1 MIIILSSVII
11 ILIFTILYQHFS
23 QKARN
28 ENLVYIKE
36 KLKQILN
43 YSDEEKVLVVTDDK
57 ILKNLLLEI
66 NKVLEYNQKILAE
79 YTKKEDSMRKMLS
92 NISHDLKTPL
102 TVVLGYIETVNLDKN
117 IQETEKEFLLGK
129 VHDKTIEVIDL
140 INKFFDLAKLE
151 SGDKDIPITRINI
164 NEICRKNILNFYDIL
179 NSKGF
184 EVDINIPEKDL
195 YVSGNEE
202 ALDRILNN
210 LLSNAVKYGNE
221 GNFIGLSIEKG
232 EKFIYIHIIDKGRG
246 IEEDKIDRVFERMY
260 TLEDSRNIN
269 FQGSGLGL
277 TITKRLVEKISGEI
291 FLKSTPNE
299 RTTFTV
305 KLKRIDY

>member
-1 MIIILSSVII
+1 MLIILWIVIA
-11 ILIFTILYQHFS
+11 ILICIILYQYFS
-23 QKARN
+23 QTARN
-28 ENLVYIKE
+28 ENLIYIKR
-36 KLKQILN
+36 KLKKILN
-43 YSDEEKVLVVTDDK
+43 ENNEERVLVVTDDK
-57 ILKNLLLEI
+57 VLKDLLLEI
-66 NKVLEYNQKILAE
+66 NKLLENNQMILAE
-79 YTKKEDSMRKMLS
+79 FRKKEDSMRKMLS

-102 TVVLGYIETVNLDKN
+102 TVVLGYIETINLDKDMRSD
-117 IQETEKEFLLGK
+117 EKEVLLEK

-151 SGDKDIPITRINI
+151 SGDKDISLTRINI
-164 NEICRKNILNFYDIL
+164 NEVCRKNILNFYDIL

-195 YVSGNEE
+195 YAFGNEE

-210 LLSNAVKYGNE
+210 LLSNAVKYGTD
-221 GNFIGLSIEKG
+221 GKFIGLSIEEN
-232 EKFIYIHIIDKGRG
+232 EKSIYIHVIDKGRG

-260 TLEDSRNIN
+260 TLEDSRNRV

-277 TITKRLVEKISGEI
+277 TITKRLVEKMNGEI
-291 FLKSTPNE
+291 FLKSIPYKT
-299 RTTFTV
+299 TTFTV

>member
-1 MIIILSSVII
+1 MLIILWIVIA
-11 ILIFTILYQHFS
+11 ILICIILYQYFS

-28 ENLVYIKE
+28 ENLIYIKR
-36 KLKQILN
+36 KLKKILN
-43 YSDEEKVLVVTDDK
+43 ENNEERVLVVTDDK
-57 ILKNLLLEI
+57 VLKDLLLEI
-66 NKVLEYNQKILAE
+66 NKLLENNQMILAE
-79 YTKKEDSMRKMLS
+79 YRKKEDSMRKMLS

-102 TVVLGYIETVNLDKN
+102 TVVLGYIETINLDKDMHSD
-117 IQETEKEFLLGK
+117 EKEVLLEK

-151 SGDKDIPITRINI
+151 SGDKDISLTRINI
-164 NEICRKNILNFYDIL
+164 NEVCRKNILNFYDIL

-195 YVSGNEE
+195 YVFGNEE

-210 LLSNAVKYGNE
+210 LLSNSVKYGTD
-221 GNFIGLSIEKG
+221 GKFIGLSIEEN
-232 EKFIYIHIIDKGRG
+232 EKSIYIHVIDKGRG
-246 IEEDKIDRVFERMY
+246 IEEDKVDRVFERMY
-260 TLEDSRNIN
+260 TLEDSRNRV

-277 TITKRLVEKISGEI
+277 TITKRLVEKMNGEI
-291 FLKSTPNE
+291 FLKSIPYKT
-299 RTTFTV
+299 TTFTV